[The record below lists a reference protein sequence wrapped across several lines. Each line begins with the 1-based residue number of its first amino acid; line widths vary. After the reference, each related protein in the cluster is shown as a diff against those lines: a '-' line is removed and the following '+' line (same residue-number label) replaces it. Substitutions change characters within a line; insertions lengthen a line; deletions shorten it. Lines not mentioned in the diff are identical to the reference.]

1 MTYALLSLI
10 TFVCNAGYCDL
21 KTCSYDLH
29 VDSLDWSSPSLM
41 LCSLSPFVSITRGV
55 IR

>member
-21 KTCSYDLH
+21 TTCSYDLH

-41 LCSLSPFVSITRGV
+41 LCSLSPYVSITHGV